1 MFLPH
6 DLAQILGAEAV
17 GQGGVGARRLG
28 RLGGQVIGEKVG
40 HIRHLAIARS
50 DCIGKPV
57 RLRCATVTI
66 EPDTAKQIDPE
77 VKAPLHLWVV
87 GILSLLWSGYG
98 CYDFVMTNVRD
109 AGYLAPL
116 PPDMIDYLDAYPA
129 WVVLGW
135 AAGVGFSLIG
145 ALLLLGRSLWA
156 AYAFAFSLLGLA
168 TTQVYDFATPT
179 PPSMKTAAN
188 WGMTGLIW
196 IVAVGLLLYAIR
208 MRTRRVLT

>member
-1 MFLPH
+1 M
-6 DLAQILGAEAV
+6 
-17 GQGGVGARRLG
+17 
-28 RLGGQVIGEKVG
+28 
-40 HIRHLAIARS
+40 
-50 DCIGKPV
+50 
-57 RLRCATVTI
+57 TI

-77 VKAPLHLWVV
+77 AKAPLHLWVV